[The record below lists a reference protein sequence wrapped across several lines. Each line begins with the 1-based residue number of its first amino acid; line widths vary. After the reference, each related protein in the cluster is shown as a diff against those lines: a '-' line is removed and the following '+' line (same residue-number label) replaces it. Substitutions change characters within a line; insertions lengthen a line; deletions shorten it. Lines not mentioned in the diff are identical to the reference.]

1 MKHNISL
8 FFIKA
13 FCIYKKV
20 ISQSGISWNLLKKSC
35 TCVFCISVN
44 SEGKKI
50 LQQFY
55 STSFEEK
62 HYNQCIVN
70 EKIKSARLRIQLF
83 DLLIFC

>member
-8 FFIKA
+8 FCIKA

-20 ISQSGISWNLLKKSC
+20 ISHWNLLKKSC
-35 TCVFCISVN
+35 TYVFCISVN
-44 SEGKKI
+44 SDGKKI

-55 STSFEEK
+55 STFEEK
-62 HYNQCIVN
+62 HYNQYIVN

-83 DLLIFC
+83 DLLIFY

>member
-8 FFIKA
+8 FCVKA

-20 ISQSGISWNLLKKSC
+20 ISQWNLLKKSC

-44 SEGKKI
+44 SDGKKI

-62 HYNQCIVN
+62 HYNQYIVN

-83 DLLIFC
+83 DLLIFY

>member
-1 MKHNISL
+1 MKYNISL
-8 FFIKA
+8 FCIKA

-20 ISQSGISWNLLKKSC
+20 ISHWNLLKKSC

-44 SEGKKI
+44 SDGKKI
-50 LQQFY
+50 LPQFY

-62 HYNQCIVN
+62 YYYQRIVN

-83 DLLIFC
+83 NLLIFY

>member
-8 FFIKA
+8 FCIKA

-20 ISQSGISWNLLKKSC
+20 ISQWNLFKKSC

-44 SEGKKI
+44 SDGKKI

-62 HYNQCIVN
+62 HYNQYIVN

-83 DLLIFC
+83 DLLIFY